1 MGKRYS
7 LNSYESMSAFG
18 RHGVANHANII
29 DEKAMACAD
38 ALNDLKEQEREIAK
52 SKLDNVI
59 QHYTNRVT
67 QLDNIVK
74 MNESQM
80 NLAQAMGKEEQS
92 GDYQKSIDA
101 TMNKISQLSMERE
114 ALAAELKNLISQGLI
129 EVNSD
134 VWFEYNAKLD
144 DLDRTIVETREDI
157 IDLQDAANQVKL
169 TKLGYELDKL
179 SRKETD
185 INDFISLHEAQNN
198 DESNQT
204 YVDLINNG
212 MKQIDILE
220 QQNVEYRKQQEG
232 LDELSEKYQEL
243 ENNIQSNISAIT
255 QMKTQQEK
263 WNDAIV
269 DLKISELE
277 KFKDTLSKTNDQYER
292 RKELQEAIED
302 LERARSQRTQRVYV
316 EGQGFVY
323 QADQE
328 ALKNAQNN
336 LQDVINDQL
345 ISRIDDLID
354 ALKETADN
362 TNVYDAQGNLLG
374 SVYNVP
380 QIEDLSTILSNYYTN
395 PNTSSAI
402 SGLRNMV
409 YDKIISELDGAN
421 MGQNLALQ
429 IGDIIV
435 NEANDGNEL
444 AEAIVDQFPNALL
457 QAIYKK

>member
-1 MGKRYS
+1 
-7 LNSYESMSAFG
+7 MSAFG
-18 RHGVANHANII
+18 RHGVANHVNII
-29 DEKAMACAD
+29 DEKAMACSE

-80 NLAQAMGKEEQS
+80 SLAAAMGKEEQS

-114 ALAAELKNLISQGLI
+114 ALAAELKNLVSQGLI
-129 EVNSD
+129 ETNSD

-144 DLDRTIVETREDI
+144 DLDRTIVETKEDI

-179 SRKETD
+179 TRRETN
-185 INDFISLHEAQNN
+185 INDYISLHNAQNN
-198 DESNQT
+198 QEDNQT

-212 MKQIDILE
+212 MRQIEILE
-220 QQNVEYRKQQEG
+220 QENEEYRRQQEG

-243 ENNIQSNISAIT
+243 EQNIQSNLSTIM
-255 QMKTQQEK
+255 QMKTQQEE
-263 WNDAIV
+263 WNDSIME
-269 DLKISELE
+269 LKISELE

-302 LERARSQRTQRVYV
+302 LERARSQRTQRTYI

-328 ALKNAQNN
+328 AIKEAQNN
-336 LQDVINDQL
+336 LEDVISDQL

-354 ALKETADN
+354 ALKETQDN
-362 TNVYDAQGNLLG
+362 SNVYDAQGNLLG
-374 SVYNVP
+374 SVYTMP
-380 QIEDLSTILSNYYTN
+380 QIEDLSTILSNYYNN
-395 PNTSSAI
+395 PNVSSSI
-402 SGLRNMV
+402 SGLRETV
-409 YDKIISELDGAN
+409 FDKIVSEMNEAA
-421 MGQNLALQ
+421 MGQSVALQ

-457 QAIYKK
+457 QVLYKK